1 MTMHP
6 TTPKASQAGHF
17 YSGLDQPAE
26 TQQTQ
31 DLPSFAVG
39 DTFAIASSLQAR
51 AKAAV
56 GGVSMD
62 FDDLTGTLSNDIAL
76 AQAGGLAP
84 SHEQTMADLH
94 SLRARMEGGTTLVT
108 YDIPD
113 VPTFAEVMALSE
125 QLLKDPQQRRTTLD
139 QIATLY
145 ETRRRELLAL
155 ADLARTDLHGPNL
168 EDVRIAREGLAQL
181 EAALAT
187 LERQVRLLGEYRRQS
202 LPG

>member
-1 MTMHP
+1 MTTHL
-6 TTPKASQAGHF
+6 TTPKASQVGHF
-17 YSGLDQPAE
+17 YTGSEPSVE

-39 DTFAIASSLQAR
+39 DTFAIASPWQAR
-51 AKAAV
+51 AKTAV
-56 GGVSMD
+56 GGMSMD
-62 FDDLTGTLSNDIAL
+62 YDDLTGTLSNQIAL
-76 AQAGGLAP
+76 AQAGALAP

-94 SLRARMEGGTTLVT
+94 SLRARMEGDTTIVT

-113 VPTFAEVMALSE
+113 VPTFAEVTALSE

-145 ETRRRELLAL
+145 ETRRHELLAL
-155 ADLARTDLHGPNL
+155 ADLARADLASPNL
-168 EDVRIAREGLAQL
+168 QDVRIAREGLAQL

-187 LERQVRLLGEYRRQS
+187 LERQVRLLSEYRRQS
-202 LPG
+202 LPA